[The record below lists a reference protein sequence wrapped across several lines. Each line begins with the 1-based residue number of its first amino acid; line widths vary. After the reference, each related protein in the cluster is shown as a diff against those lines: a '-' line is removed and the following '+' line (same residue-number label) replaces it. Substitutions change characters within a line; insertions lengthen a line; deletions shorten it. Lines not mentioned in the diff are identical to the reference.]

1 MRKIVLLVIFL
12 SIGYVH
18 AQDVSVSLSIVWK
31 SENVSID
38 SNMVMD
44 VPYLNITYMNNT
56 GKAVYFHSISVNEEG
71 IPCFPMSM
79 TFSDKYGFEQL
90 NDYSNA
96 EYKVVIE
103 DNSDLL
109 STWMVIPN
117 STFYDKEHEVDF
129 INDELTLI
137 YSRLKKDTKT
147 ELPIDTIDG
156 EKAFWEKISNHF
168 VFLKADDIYTDS
180 FNLYGFLKL
189 HGIYE
194 FQMVSCDKELRNY
207 VSVFMLLDKFVC
219 VKKKLPI
226 QINGYQLYD
235 KPLEGSSIKVKF

>member
-1 MRKIVLLVIFL
+1 
-12 SIGYVH
+12 
-18 AQDVSVSLSIVWK
+18 
-31 SENVSID
+31 
-38 SNMVMD
+38 
-44 VPYLNITYMNNT
+44 
-56 GKAVYFHSISVNEEG
+56 
-71 IPCFPMSM
+71 
-79 TFSDKYGFEQL
+79 
-90 NDYSNA
+90 
-96 EYKVVIE
+96 
-103 DNSDLL
+103 
-109 STWMVIPN
+109 MVIPN
-117 STFYDKEHEVDF
+117 STFYDREHEVDF

-137 YSRLKKDTKT
+137 YSRLKKDAKT

-194 FQMVSCDKELRNY
+194 FQMVPCDKELRNY

-226 QINGYQLYD
+226 QINDYQLYD

>member
-1 MRKIVLLVIFL
+1 MRKIILLVIFL
-12 SIGYVH
+12 SIGYVY
-18 AQDVSVSLSIVWK
+18 AQDVSVRLSIVWK
-31 SENVSID
+31 SENISID

-56 GKAVYFHSISVNEEG
+56 GKAVYFHSISVNEGG
-71 IPCFPMSM
+71 IPWFPMSM

-96 EYKVVIE
+96 KYKVVIE
-103 DNSDLL
+103 GNSDLL

-129 INDELTLI
+129 INDELTFI
-137 YSRLKKDTKT
+137 YSRLKKDSKT
-147 ELPIDTIDG
+147 ELPIDTIHG

-168 VFLKADDIYTDS
+168 VFLEADDIYTDS

-194 FQMVSCDKELRNY
+194 FQVIPYDKELRNY
-207 VSVFMLLDKFVC
+207 VSIFMLLDKFVC

-235 KPLEGSSIKVKF
+235 KPLEGNSIKVKF

>member
-1 MRKIVLLVIFL
+1 MRKIILLVIFL
-12 SIGYVH
+12 SIGYVY
-18 AQDVSVSLSIVWK
+18 AQDVSVRLSIVWK
-31 SENVSID
+31 SENISID

-56 GKAVYFHSISVNEEG
+56 GKAVYLHGISVNEGG
-71 IPCFPMSM
+71 IPSFPMSM
-79 TFSDKYGFEQL
+79 TFSDKYGLEQL

-96 EYKVVIE
+96 KYKVVIE
-103 DNSDLL
+103 GNSDLL

-129 INDELTLI
+129 INDELTFI
-137 YSRLKKDTKT
+137 YSRLKKDSKT

-168 VFLKADDIYTDS
+168 VFLEADDIYTDS

-194 FQMVSCDKELRNY
+194 FQVIPYDKELRNY
-207 VSVFMLLDKFVC
+207 VSIFMLLDKFVC

-235 KPLEGSSIKVKF
+235 KPLEGNSIKVKF